1 MEEIKKYTI
10 KEAREELIE
19 ISKSGDPETAH
30 IEADFVLLGILSELR
45 HDDIVDLFLEVDKWY
60 S

>member
-19 ISKSGDPETAH
+19 ISKSGDPEMAH
-30 IEADFVLLGILSELR
+30 IEADFVLL
-45 HDDIVDLFLEVDKWY
+45 
-60 S
+60 